1 MSTVR
6 TDVLKVG
13 LTLAKD
19 VKNAQGQLLIRS
31 GVEIIERHLVLLKSW
46 GITEVEVQEE
56 IGRPSE
62 ANSNLTDADPEG
74 AARLQAARNGLLE
87 MFRHNNLEEPVMAE
101 LIDLCA
107 HRRLKVSR

>member
-1 MSTVR
+1 MSILR
-6 TDVLKVG
+6 TDALKLG

-56 IGRPSE
+56 VGRPSE
-62 ANSNLTDADPEG
+62 ANSGLTAEDPEA
-74 AARLQAARNGLLE
+74 AARLQSARNGLLE

-107 HRRLKVSR
+107 HRRLKPGR